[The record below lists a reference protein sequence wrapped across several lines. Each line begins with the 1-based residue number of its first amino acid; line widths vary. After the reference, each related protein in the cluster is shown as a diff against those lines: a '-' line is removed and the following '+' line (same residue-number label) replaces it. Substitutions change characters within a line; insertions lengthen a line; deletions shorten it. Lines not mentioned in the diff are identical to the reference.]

1 MIWNVRLLFAAALL
15 AAPLCAQPALQ
26 PVNETGYQELLAAN
40 KGKVVLVNFWATWCQ
55 PCRAEMP
62 QLVKMEASLR
72 ARGFKLVTVSAD
84 EPERGLPRVQVGVDE
99 SGDDDVVFEVDNVG
113 AGRIEAVAHRR
124 DALVLDED
132 VDAFSVGAMRRHGDH
147 LCTAYQYSAH
157 RFSDSRAG
165 RLAIDGALMP

>member
-84 EPERGLPRVQVGVDE
+84 EPEQEAFARKFLTQMKVPGPWYVKRPK
-99 SGDDDVVFEVDNVG
+99 SDN
-113 AGRIEAVAHRR
+113 AFIEAVDRR
-124 DALVLDED
+124 W
-132 VDAFSVGAMRRHGDH
+132 S
-147 LCTAYQYSAH
+147 
-157 RFSDSRAG
+157 
-165 RLAIDGALMP
+165 GALPASYLYDRTGRKRQMFVGETALATIEAAIRKLL